1 MFQTIAQQTSL
12 VLAGAGIGWIALF
25 SFVLAPT
32 VFAME
37 FDRSPAERIIKS
49 VMKSGHGVLA
59 VLILFSAVA
68 ALFSGAIA
76 GAAVG
81 ALAAIFAIS
90 CKWALAPRTDRPI
103 RGRRVIKT
111 ARIVASGLTAAIM
124 PVLLAQIFLTHAGI

>member
-1 MFQTIAQQTSL
+1 MFQTIAQQTAL
-12 VLAGAGIGWIALF
+12 VLAGSAIGWIALF

-32 VFAME
+32 VFGMDFE
-37 FDRSPAERIIKS
+37 RSRGERVVKS
-49 VMKSGHGVLA
+49 VMKSGHGILA

-68 ALFSGAIA
+68 ALFSGAVA
-76 GAAVG
+76 AAAVG
-81 ALAAIFAIS
+81 GVAAIFAIS
-90 CKWALAPRTDRPI
+90 CKWALAPRKDRPI